1 MTSVQNSGTTP
12 REAGPSGSRPYVPAH
27 PTVAID
33 DVDLRERYEKFELG
47 ARKIRWDDAG
57 PVRIDWSAFDRSRLT
72 LDNLLV
78 VKLVTFVESYADVY
92 TTLLLDN
99 FCTNDTMATFF
110 QLWEREEQNHA
121 DKLVAYLKLVGLDEK
136 ELHESLQRPRLKQF
150 SVPYIKTPLQASA
163 FTYCQELL
171 TAFFYQMFR
180 RTVSEPLLNEIL
192 TKIIADEWRH
202 FHWYEYVVSMHLKA
216 DRKKTLEEVLPVFEH
231 FAMPG
236 NQILGAEYEILTDE
250 IIKRMRFSTS
260 EIFQIGKTVT
270 GTFGLIE
277 GGRLI
282 ARSSY
287 ARGMKDV
294 VLHRKPPH
302 PQHDQIVRS
311 FTVDLEKALTA
322 GTA

>member
-1 MTSVQNSGTTP
+1 MTMPNPNAATGSSHGTP
-12 REAGPSGSRPYVPAH
+12 RPYVPAR
-27 PTVAID
+27 PSIPID
-33 DVDLRERYEKFELG
+33 SAELTDRFGKFEAG
-47 ARKIRWDDAG
+47 ARKIRWDEQG
-57 PVRIDWSAFDRSRLT
+57 PVTIDWSIFDRSKLT

-92 TTLLLDN
+92 TALLLDQ

-110 QLWEREEQNHA
+110 QLWEREESNHA
-121 DKLVAYLKLVGLDEK
+121 AKLVAYLQLVGLDK
-136 ELHESLQRPRLKQF
+136 DELHESLQRPRSKKF
-150 SVPYIKTPLQASA
+150 DVPYIKTPLQANC

-180 RTVSEPLLNEIL
+180 RTVQEPLLNELL

-202 FHWYEYVVSMHLKA
+202 FHWYEYVMKLHLET
-216 DRKKTLEEVLPVFEH
+216 DRKRTLEETMPVFEN

-250 IIKRMRFSTS
+250 IIKRMRFSNS
-260 EIFQIGKTVT
+260 EIFQIAKTIT

-277 GGRLI
+277 GGRLV
-282 ARSSY
+282 AHSSY
-287 ARGMKDV
+287 AKGMKDV
-294 VLHRKPPH
+294 VLHRKPAKPH
-302 PQHDQIVRS
+302 HDEVVRS
-311 FTVDLEKALTA
+311 FTADLEVALAA

>member
-1 MTSVQNSGTTP
+1 MDSHPISGTQGG
-12 REAGPSGSRPYVPAH
+12 AGFPAGRPYVPAR

-33 DVDLRERYEKFELG
+33 NEKLRERFGKFEEG
-47 ARKIRWDDAG
+47 ARRIRWDAQG
-57 PVRIDWSAFDRSRLT
+57 PVQIDWSIFDRSKLT
-72 LDNLLV
+72 LDNLFV

-92 TTLLLDN
+92 TALLLDK

-121 DKLVAYLKLVGLDEK
+121 DKLVAYLHLVGLSRE
-136 ELHESLQRPRLKQF
+136 ELHASLQRPRQKKF
-150 SVPYIKTPLQASA
+150 NVPYVTTPLQANA

-180 RTVSEPLLNEIL
+180 RTVKEPLLDELL

-202 FHWYEYVVSMHLKA
+202 FRWYDYVMKLHLET
-216 DRKKTLEEVLPVFEH
+216 DRKKTLEETMPVFEN

-250 IIKRMRFSTS
+250 IIKRMRFSNT
-260 EIFQIGKTVT
+260 EIFQIAKTIT
-270 GTFGLIE
+270 GTFGLLD

-282 ARSSY
+282 AHSSY
-287 ARGMKDV
+287 ARDMKDV
-294 VLHRKPPH
+294 VLRRKPAKPH
-302 PQHDQIVRS
+302 HEEVVRS
-311 FTVDLEKALTA
+311 FVADLESALAA
-322 GTA
+322 GAA

>member
-1 MTSVQNSGTTP
+1 MNNQTTSHLSSGAP
-12 REAGPSGSRPYVPAH
+12 PPGGRPYQPAQ
-27 PTVAID
+27 PSVAID
-33 DVDLRERYEKFELG
+33 ATRLRERFEKFDEG
-47 ARKIRWDDAG
+47 ARKIRWDDKG
-57 PVRIDWSAFDRSRLT
+57 PVTIDWSLFDRGKLT

-92 TTLLLDN
+92 TSLLLEN
-99 FCTNDTMATFF
+99 FCTNDTMSTFF

-121 DKLVAYLKLVGLDEK
+121 DKLVAYLLRVGLSREG
-136 ELHESLQRPRLKQF
+136 LHESLQRPRQKKF
-150 SVPYIKTPLQASA
+150 DVPYVKTPLQANA

-180 RTVSEPLLNEIL
+180 RTVKEPLLDLLL

-202 FHWYEYVVSMHLKA
+202 FHWYEYVMKLHLES
-216 DRKKTLEEVLPVFEH
+216 DRKATLKETMPVFEN

-236 NQILGAEYEILTDE
+236 NQILGEEYEILTDE

-260 EIFQIGKTVT
+260 EIFQIGKHIT

-282 ARSSY
+282 AHSSY
-287 ARGMKDV
+287 ARNMKDT
-294 VLHRKPPH
+294 VLHRKPVQPH
-302 PQHDQIVRS
+302 HEDVVRS
-311 FTVDLEKALTA
+311 FTADLETALAA
-322 GTA
+322 GAA

>member
-1 MTSVQNSGTTP
+1 MQINPTST
-12 REAGPSGSRPYVPAH
+12 GPSGSRPPVPRPYVPAR
-27 PTVAID
+27 PSIPID
-33 DVDLRERYEKFELG
+33 NAVIAERFEKFEQG

-57 PVRIDWSAFDRSRLT
+57 PVRIDWSIFDRSKLT

-92 TTLLLDN
+92 TSLLLDN
-99 FCTNDTMATFF
+99 FCVNDTMSSFF

-121 DKLVAYLKLVGLDEK
+121 DKLVAYLHLVGLSPR
-136 ELHESLQRPRLKQF
+136 ELHESLQRPRQKKF
-150 SVPYIKTPLQASA
+150 DVPYVKTPLQANV

-180 RTVSEPLLNEIL
+180 RTVQEPLLNELL

-202 FHWYEYVVSMHLKA
+202 FHWYESVVKQHLQT
-216 DRKKTLEEVLPVFEH
+216 DRKRSLEEAIPVFEN

-236 NQILGAEYEILTDE
+236 NQILGEEYEILTDE
-250 IIKRMRFSTS
+250 IIKKMRFSTS
-260 EIFQIGKTVT
+260 EVFQIGKTVT

-287 ARGMKDV
+287 ARGIKEV
-294 VLHRKPPH
+294 VMHRKPPKPDH
-302 PQHDQIVRS
+302 EKVLRS
-311 FTVDLEKALTA
+311 FTADLEAALAA
-322 GTA
+322 GAA

>member
-1 MTSVQNSGTTP
+1 MDSHQTSGTQGG
-12 REAGPSGSRPYVPAH
+12 AGFPAGRPYVPAR

-33 DVDLRERYEKFELG
+33 DTKLRERFEKFEEG
-47 ARKIRWDDAG
+47 ARKIRWDAQG
-57 PVRIDWSAFDRSRLT
+57 PVQIDWSIFDRSKLT
-72 LDNLLV
+72 LDNLFV

-92 TTLLLDN
+92 TALLLDK

-121 DKLVAYLKLVGLDEK
+121 DKLVAYLHLVGLSRE
-136 ELHESLQRPRLKQF
+136 ELHASLQRPRQKKF
-150 SVPYIKTPLQASA
+150 DVPYVTTPLQANA

-180 RTVSEPLLNEIL
+180 RTVKEPLLDELL

-202 FHWYEYVVSMHLKA
+202 FHWYEYVMKLHLER
-216 DRKKTLEEVLPVFEH
+216 DRKKTLEETMPVFEN

-250 IIKRMRFSTS
+250 IIKRMRFSNT
-260 EIFQIGKTVT
+260 EIFQIAKTIT
-270 GTFGLIE
+270 GTFGLLD

-282 ARSSY
+282 AHSSY
-287 ARGMKDV
+287 ARDMKDV
-294 VLHRKPPH
+294 VLRRKPPKPH
-302 PQHDQIVRS
+302 HEEVVRS
-311 FTVDLEKALTA
+311 FVADLETALAA